1 MKKLSIIVISLLF
14 LFTGCKEELDKPQ
27 GGFSWYYQSDAEKT
41 EINPSVVQV
50 GDPLIFESNSKDV
63 DFCVLWTGDDGHDYN
78 KRNLSTDKST
88 PDTSYVDENHVGI
101 TLSNENG
108 IFKTKNPYSYLYP
121 GDYTIYFVS
130 RNVDT
135 ETMDYVETIDSS
147 SITVQD
153 TLCELFAPPSADAA
167 QYKFVIVQ
175 PAQLLEVEPIV
186 DGTNVSIPAPAGLN
200 VEDVLIYI
208 KAGRSLISGDEI
220 LPPDSRGRI
229 FFSGDLTIPKDIVIS
244 SVDESFSKTYTLQV
258 EYGTPSSENDL
269 TELSIAGFDGEIS
282 GSGVDVELPEGIDLD
297 AVALDF
303 TVSEHATVSIGGTEV
318 ASGDDIDLSSPVTL
332 TVTAQDGSSTQDYSV
347 TAVGIPTEMT
357 ELEFI
362 NLNPVVEAD
371 FSASPNITA
380 TVFPGTD
387 VTNLIPSITM
397 TKFAQAFYDDGGTNV
412 DIESGVTEID
422 FTNPVD
428 IYIYT
433 SIDTVQ
439 YTVTVS
445 E

>member
-1 MKKLSIIVISLLF
+1 MKKLSVVLISLLF

-27 GGFSWYYQSDAEKT
+27 GGFSWYYQDDADKANS
-41 EINPSVVQV
+41 NPSVVQV
-50 GDPLIFESNSKDV
+50 GDPLIFESNLSDADYCIV
-63 DFCVLWTGDDGHDYN
+63 WTGDDGHDYN
-78 KRNLSTDKST
+78 KRNLSKDESN
-88 PDTSYVDENHVGI
+88 PDTSYVEENNVGI
-101 TLSNENG
+101 TLKDDNG
-108 IFKTKNPYSYLYP
+108 VLKTKNPYSYKYP

-147 SITVQD
+147 EITVQD
-153 TLCELFAPPSADAA
+153 TLCELFAPPGEDPA

-175 PAQLLEVEPIV
+175 PAELSEVEPV
-186 DGTNVSIPAPAGLN
+186 VEGTTVTIPAPAGLN
-200 VEDVLIYI
+200 VNDVLIYI
-208 KAGRSLISGDEI
+208 KAGRSLISGDQI
-220 LPPDSRGRI
+220 LPPDNRGRI
-229 FFSGDLTIPKDIVIS
+229 FFSGDLSSPKEIVIS
-244 SVDESFSKTYTLQV
+244 SVDESYSKTYTLQV

-282 GSGVDVELPEGIDLD
+282 GSGVDVELPDAIDLD

-303 TVSEHATVSIGGTEV
+303 TVSEHATVSIDGTDI
-318 ASGDDIDLSSPVTL
+318 ASGDDINLSSGSVEL
-332 TVTAQDGSSTQDYSV
+332 TVTAQDGSTQVYTV
-347 TAVGIPTEMT
+347 TRVGIPTQMT
-357 ELEFI
+357 ALEFI
-362 NLNPVVEAD
+362 NLNPVVDAD
-371 FSASPNITA
+371 FSSAPNITA

-387 VTNLIPSITM
+387 VTNLVPSITM

-412 DIESGVTEID
+412 DIENGVTEID